1 MSDTSIIY
9 FILIDC
15 CIISYINYQ
24 YHKIDIL
31 NYKILQQK
39 EIINKIS
46 NICDNLSISKIV
58 NYTDTYN
65 ISYRYSNISIIII
78 TINTIIIPLF
88 IIIKNDYN
96 NSFSF
101 MISFIFI
108 ISILIIIIL
117 YDYNKKY
124 IHKKKIEINN
134 KAIEIIN
141 KINEIK

>member
-78 TINTIIIPLF
+78 TINTIIISLF

-96 NSFSF
+96 YSFS
-101 MISFIFI
+101 FI
-108 ISILIIIIL
+108 ISILIIVII

-124 IHKKKIEINN
+124 IHKKRIEINN

>member
-39 EIINKIS
+39 EVINKIS

-58 NYTDTYN
+58 NHTDIYN
-65 ISYRYSNISIIII
+65 ISYRYCNISIIIVV
-78 TINTIIIPLF
+78 INTIIIPLF
-88 IIIKNDYN
+88 IIIFNDYN
-96 NSFSF
+96 NSF
-101 MISFIFI
+101 SFIFI

-124 IHKKKIEINN
+124 IHKKRIEINN

-141 KINEIK
+141 KINEINEINN

>member
-101 MISFIFI
+101 IFI
-108 ISILIIIIL
+108 ISILIIVII

-141 KINEIK
+141 KINEI